1 MQKQSIHSMG
11 TSASYSGPTG
21 KNPLIPPWAESPNGE
36 SGGNVNEPDAVAQ
49 NPNSDGGNPEV
60 PPQNPTDPTNT
71 INIPPLT
78 SWRNVKSSFTRF
90 ARSTYSSPSGA
101 RKVTRN
107 FVKAQGGS
115 GSAAANSRKGRS
127 VVQNIGGIFS
137 GLAQQGSSF
146 TYKGFNFQE
155 CVGKKASELLDTFVN
170 LVVDDND
177 DLESMIARK
186 ATIETFNKIFEIL
199 GVEEKGFDALQNMTI
214 DNVKLVFQTYL
225 SEYILTNILQKV
237 GQTLEKMPAKD
248 AYQKEKWIKN
258 YIATKVSLNL
268 TDTDVLNIDWKG
280 KQGRDFVQNI
290 FTEAYKLIE

>member
-1 MQKQSIHSMG
+1 MQKRLIHNMG

-21 KNPLIPPWAESPNGE
+21 KNPLIPPWAEKPSAE
-36 SGGNVNEPDAVAQ
+36 SGGSANEPEAVPQ
-49 NPNSDGGNPEV
+49 NPNGNENNPEV
-60 PPQNPTDPTNT
+60 TSQNPTDPTNMT
-71 INIPPLT
+71 NISPLT
-78 SWRNVKSSFTRF
+78 SWRNVKSGFTRF
-90 ARSTYSSPSGA
+90 ARSTYSSPSSA

-115 GSAAANSRKGRS
+115 GNAATNSRKGRN

-137 GLAQQGSSF
+137 GLAQQGSNF

-199 GVEEKGFDALQNMTI
+199 GVKEKGFDALQNMTI

-258 YIATKVSLNL
+258 YIATKVNLNL
-268 TDTDVLNIDWKG
+268 ADKDVLNIDWKG
-280 KQGRDFVQNI
+280 KQGKDFVQNI